1 MSKDNNNKKRNNKKK
16 SKNSFTKYLKIFVL
30 VILILGV
37 LSGGVIAGISLSI
50 IKDAPEIDPTKI
62 NASLSQ
68 TSSIYDNDGKLIE
81 KIETAEYRTFVSLDK
96 IPKDLQNAFIAIED
110 ERFYDHPGIDPKGIV
125 GSAMENLKSDGIVRG
140 ASTITQQLVKN
151 VYLNSDKK
159 WSRKIK
165 EAYLALQVE
174 RVLEKDQILESYLN
188 RNFFGQ
194 NAYGVQEAAQTY
206 FSKDVED
213 LTLAESA
220 LFAGVV
226 KSTQQFQPYIRV
238 KPENF
243 DSNKDYQVG
252 EADVLGEKYILV
264 FNEKS
269 VERQKIVLAKMLDL
283 GMISKEEYDSA
294 LKEDIKANLKPGQKK
309 ITDITSYFT
318 DYVKTQVID
327 ALVSQLGY
335 SKEQAK
341 EELFAGGL
349 QIYST
354 IDVNLQQ
361 ELEDV
366 YENFT
371 NILVGNTNGA
381 RAPILIDWRLN
392 RDGNI
397 IDDSGRTI
405 YYRKNNLLNDDSDLV
420 IEKGTYE
427 IKDNGD
433 LSIKNNK
440 LTIYPKH
447 IDIADYYRID
457 DKKNL
462 VTHTVGSIVIPEGEF
477 TTSNNKELIIT
488 KGFLDKTENFY
499 NIDQNKNLIING
511 KYFYQDKE
519 GIVQPQSA
527 TVISDYRTGHIKA
540 IVGGRDIDGNRI
552 LNRATDSQRQ
562 PGSTIKPISVYL
574 PALDNGY
581 TAATAI
587 DDIPYTKGNWTPRNW
602 YRGYRG
608 IHTLRQSVEQSV
620 NVNSVKTVEDLG
632 SKTIMNYLEKMGIIN
647 KANPAKDNFI
657 TSEENSKE
665 NDENLSSLALGGM
678 TKGLTPLEVT
688 AAFGA
693 IANDGVYI
701 EPISF
706 TKVLDRDGNILI
718 DNIPKETVV
727 TSPQIAYIMKDIL
740 RTTVT
745 NGLAGSARLSNMV
758 VAGKTGTTQ
767 NAADIW
773 FVGFTPYYVSGV
785 WIGNDSPKITI
796 NQTSGTAARLWQ
808 NIMTRAHTDL
818 ARKASFDRPEGIVS
832 ANICTQSGLLATPTC
847 SLDPRHVIKTEIFA
861 KGTVP
866 RKHCDIHVEA
876 EVCKITGKLANKY
889 CPTEDVIK
897 QAFIQR
903 IPPYIPSEHNNI
915 VPADFKFTLP
925 TQVCDKHNILSIILP
940 DPDKD
945 DDDKNIDDPN
955 ENNNNEDNNENNSG
969 NENND
974 NEGNNNDNDN
984 NNDSNNRG
992 NRRNN

>member
-397 IDDSGRTI
+397 IDESGRTI

-818 ARKASFDRPEGIVS
+818 ASKASFDRPEGIVS

>member
-397 IDDSGRTI
+397 IDESGRTI

>member
-397 IDDSGRTI
+397 IDESGRTI

-620 NVNSVKTVEDLG
+620 NVNSVKIVEDLG